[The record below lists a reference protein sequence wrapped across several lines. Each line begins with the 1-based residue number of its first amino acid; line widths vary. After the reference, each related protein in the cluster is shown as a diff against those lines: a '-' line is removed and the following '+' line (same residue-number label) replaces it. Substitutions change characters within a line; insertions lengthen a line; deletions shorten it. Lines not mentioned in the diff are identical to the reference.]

1 MDEIKEFKEL
11 LDSSEIEYTIDGSK
25 ITITGG
31 YLSKIKDIT
40 SMPPNVEFTCER
52 NVYLDQLKNIP
63 DGTIFNNKGDVS
75 LVNIESIGTNVEFKN
90 DGRLMVHIG
99 NIDNDIEFNNTGDI
113 ELTVEDIPTNGKF
126 PIVSCNNKGDI
137 FWRGTVK
144 KIRPNIKFN
153 NGGELNILRS
163 NESKKITEIGYGVE
177 FNNKAN
183 INFLNIESIDTDVIF
198 NNEGDVDLSIESIDT
213 NVTFSNN
220 GKVILPKLTSIT
232 NEVTFTNK
240 GKINI
245 TKIEKLP
252 SGLKFNNTDAIA
264 LINIKDK
271 NSINGVVFNNKNA
284 VILNKDL
291 NYLKFTMHEGKIP
304 DIDPLKLI
312 TLIHKRNI

>member
-1 MDEIKEFKEL
+1 MNEIKEFKEL
-11 LDSSEIEYTIDGSK
+11 LDSSEIEYTIAGSK

-31 YLSKIKDIT
+31 FLSKIRDIT
-40 SMPPNVEFTCER
+40 SIPPNVEFNCPRE
-52 NVYLDQLKNIP
+52 VYLDQLNNIP

-75 LVNIESIGTNVEFKN
+75 VSIESIGTNVEFKN

-113 ELTVEDIPTNGKF
+113 ELTVGNLPTDGKF
-126 PIVSCNNKGDI
+126 HIVSCNNKGDI

-153 NGGELNILRS
+153 NEGELNILWS

-177 FNNKAN
+177 FNNKEN
-183 INFLNIESIDTDVIF
+183 INFSNLEYIDTDVIF
-198 NNEGDVDLSIESIDT
+198 NNEGYVSLSIESIDT

-240 GKINI
+240 GNI
-245 TKIEKLP
+245 SLPKIEKLP
-252 SGLKFNNTDAIA
+252 SGLKFNNTDAIS
-264 LINIKDK
+264 LINIKDN
-271 NSINGVVFNNKNA
+271 NSINGVMFNNKKS

-291 NYLKFTMHEGKIP
+291 KYVTFTMNEGKIP
-304 DIDPLKLI
+304 GIDPLRLI
-312 TLIHKRNI
+312 AILQKNNI